1 MEPLLQLYGIIIED
15 IWKQQFKTLKLR
27 QFKKDIEAI
36 KLKYTDVVKQD
47 EYIEKLKKKEVKA
60 LLFDKYLRETNNKKA
75 GNQSILRF
83 VK

>member
-27 QFKKDIEAI
+27 QFHKDVESI
-36 KLKYTDVVKQD
+36 KIKYPDLVKQE